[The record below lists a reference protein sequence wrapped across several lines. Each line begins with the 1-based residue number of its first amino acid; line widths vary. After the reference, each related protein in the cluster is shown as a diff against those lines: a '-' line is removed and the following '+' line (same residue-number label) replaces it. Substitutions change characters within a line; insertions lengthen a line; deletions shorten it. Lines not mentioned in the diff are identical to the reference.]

1 MAPVQST
8 TNSVDN
14 ANNMPPDQVLKASPT
29 VEAGPIEV
37 HPSAPSK
44 SDHDDVVKDL
54 KEFHSNFT
62 LSEKPAKKAKEVQ
75 PESADRV
82 DATATKTAASP
93 ITGMDTCMLKA
104 KLFSGLIC
112 FT

>member
-44 SDHDDVVKDL
+44 SDHDDVVKGEN
-54 KEFHSNFT
+54 KYKNH
-62 LSEKPAKKAKEVQ
+62 
-75 PESADRV
+75 
-82 DATATKTAASP
+82 
-93 ITGMDTCMLKA
+93 
-104 KLFSGLIC
+104 LFWRLC
-112 FT
+112 ANL